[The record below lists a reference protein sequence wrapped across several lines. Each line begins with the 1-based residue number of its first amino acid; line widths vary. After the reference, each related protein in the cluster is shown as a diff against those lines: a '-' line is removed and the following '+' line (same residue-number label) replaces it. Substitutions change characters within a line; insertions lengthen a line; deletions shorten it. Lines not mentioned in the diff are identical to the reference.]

1 MWQVTVNGI
10 LGKSALAPCV
20 GTTHTVNIQVNIQID
35 ETTTLDVIGMMS
47 AFKIFLAVVPSTDA
61 EGLESL
67 NP

>member
-1 MWQVTVNGI
+1 MRLVAVDGI
-10 LGKSALAPCV
+10 LRKGALAPGV
-20 GTTHTVNIQVNIQID
+20 GAAHAMDVLVNIKID
-35 ETTTLDVIGMMS
+35 ETSALDVIGMMS